1 MVHAVV
7 MANVNVT
14 VVLVVRTAVNHDVQ
28 TIAMNMVFVTRTD
41 LVAVVSA
48 SVTRIMVEQ
57 TAVSNYIFLFFVIF

>member
-7 MANVNVT
+7 MVNVNVT
-14 VVLVVRTAVNHDVQ
+14 VVLVVRTAVNHDVH
-28 TIAMNMVFVTRTD
+28 TIAMNMDFVTRTD

-57 TAVSNYIFLFFVIF
+57 TAVSSYIFY